1 MNKEGI
7 LDIISNANDDSIYLA
22 DIETYDLIYLS
33 PAALQLTDR
42 TPDDYVGEKCYQALQ
57 GLDAPCPFCTNQFLT
72 EHDFYIWEHNNTKL
86 GRHFIL
92 RDRLVRYLGKLV
104 RMEIATDITERKR
117 GSPNLMRLQAIDESL
132 VRCIDTLKNSDDT
145 ALAMNSFLSHIG
157 AFYQAD
163 QVHIFE
169 MDANTQMMQQTY
181 QWISENCPIR
191 QEPSAHARSVIDRW
205 FHAFD
210 KNGFI
215 RIVSVKNELAPDS
228 AEYAALSS
236 NGVDSLI
243 AVPLLSKDGAPIGV
257 IRVDNPKINLDAPR
271 LLRSVS
277 NFVVDGISKRA
288 MLDKLDKLSYNDT
301 LTGLFNRNRYTEQIR
316 EFQKKPPATLGIIYL
331 DIDGLKRANDTY
343 GHAFGDA
350 LLTRTA
356 DLLVKGCPYDVYR
369 IGGDEFVV
377 LCPEIAQE
385 DFQFLTERLRKAFKK
400 EGDLSVS
407 IGTKWTTGAID
418 AMEQVV
424 DANHLMDMEKQSYYN
439 SMRASRELHYV
450 QLKEKLLKDIRQGV
464 FSVYMQPQFSLST
477 QQVVGAEALVRKT
490 GLNGEMIPPAMFIP
504 FYENEGLI
512 PFIDFFV
519 LKTVCQAVRDW
530 NLSSVAVPPISIN
543 FSRITLM
550 TDDFTENIVDIC
562 NHYEVPYHIIDI
574 EMTET
579 ISKMDLQVLA
589 ALVKR
594 LRGIGFSVSLDDF
607 GTRYSNLSILTAI
620 EFDHIKID
628 KSLVDHIATNE
639 KAHIIVDYT
648 IRMGKAFKQAGT
660 VAEGIEKNDQLD
672 ALTNLN
678 CDIGQGYYFS
688 KPISM
693 REFFSR
699 YLMPK
704 A

>member
-42 TPDDYVGEKCYQALQ
+42 TPDDYVGEKCYRALQ

-181 QWISENCPIR
+181 QWISENCPSR
-191 QEPSAHARSVIDRW
+191 QEPSAHARSAIDRW

-257 IRVDNPKINLDAPR
+257 IRVDNPKSNLDAPR

-377 LCPEIAQE
+377 LCPEIGQE

-424 DANHLMDMEKQSYYN
+424 DANHLMDMEKQSYYH

-562 NHYEVPYHIIDI
+562 NHYEVPHHIIDI